1 MKKSFAFVLLVA
13 ALFAACSKSTVTPVD
28 NTGANIVSIDSSEFN
43 GRLYVNTFDY
53 VSGNRITNANVYL
66 YTNYEDIQRNLYL
79 LFQKTNTAGEAD
91 FGYLLQ
97 GNYYIVSES
106 NFKRDTSLVQIL
118 SKRTIVR
125 NVYLQ

>member
-13 ALFAACSKSTVTPVD
+13 ALFAACSKSTVTPAD
-28 NTGANIVSIDSSEFN
+28 TGANIVSIDSSEFN

-53 VSGNRITNANVYL
+53 VTGNRITNANVYL

-79 LFQKTNTAGEAD
+79 LFQRTNTSGEAD

-106 NFKRDTSLVQIL
+106 NLKRDTSLVQIL

>member
-1 MKKSFAFVLLVA
+1 
-13 ALFAACSKSTVTPVD
+13 TVTPAD
-28 NTGANIVSIDSSEFN
+28 TGANIVSIDSSEFN

-53 VSGNRITNANVYL
+53 VTGNRITNANVYL

-79 LFQKTNTAGEAD
+79 LFQRTNTSGEAD

-106 NFKRDTSLVQIL
+106 NLKRDTSLVQIL